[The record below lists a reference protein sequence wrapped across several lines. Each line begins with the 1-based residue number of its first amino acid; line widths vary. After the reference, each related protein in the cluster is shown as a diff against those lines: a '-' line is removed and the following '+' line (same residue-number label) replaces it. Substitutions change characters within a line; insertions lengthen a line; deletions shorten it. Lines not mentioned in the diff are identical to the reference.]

1 MVHLMRT
8 LVWITEDS
16 WQATIAAA
24 AELVPHDARV
34 TLIHVTSGDAE
45 ALARGARSGLL
56 GRGHHPDSPPEQ
68 LRVISETAARTLLAD
83 AAALFGRSAEQISL
97 RGRAEH
103 EVVAA
108 AQLVDL
114 LVLARDG
121 DPARPGPKSIGHAAR
136 FVLHHTTCHVL
147 LV

>member
-1 MVHLMRT
+1 MRT

-16 WQATIAAA
+16 WEATINAAA
-24 AELVPHDARV
+24 ALVPDGAEV
-34 TLIHVTSGDAE
+34 TLIHVTGGEAE
-45 ALARGARSGLL
+45 ALARGARTGLL
-56 GRGHHPDSPPEQ
+56 GRGRHPERPPEQ
-68 LRVISETAARTLLAD
+68 LRAISENAARSLLAD

-108 AQLVDL
+108 ARRVDL

-136 FVLHHTTCHVL
+136 FILDHATCRVL